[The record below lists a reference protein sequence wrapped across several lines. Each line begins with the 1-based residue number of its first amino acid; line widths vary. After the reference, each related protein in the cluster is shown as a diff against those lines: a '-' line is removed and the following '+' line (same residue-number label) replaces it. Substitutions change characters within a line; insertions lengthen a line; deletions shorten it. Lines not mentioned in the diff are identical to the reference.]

1 MIINPFQPCRHCSF
15 TQASNSN
22 IILLCTH
29 QCAQRLC
36 CKVEQI
42 LLQTWNCVC
51 CAQTLQHC
59 VLLHRG
65 RLALAQVA
73 WLAEVVHSGSHQA
86 ASHLRHNS
94 TYSYP
99 GADAASWTKS
109 IPTVPQQQD
118 NARICAD
125 TYLGLTVAQ
134 SLGPSDAGRR
144 AAACH
149 ASALR
154 GWPGSGPGSG
164 RD

>member
-22 IILLCTH
+22 VHKDCAARLNRYYCRLGTVSAVPKLC
-29 QCAQRLC
+29 
-36 CKVEQI
+36 
-42 LLQTWNCVC
+42 NS
-51 CAQTLQHC
+51 